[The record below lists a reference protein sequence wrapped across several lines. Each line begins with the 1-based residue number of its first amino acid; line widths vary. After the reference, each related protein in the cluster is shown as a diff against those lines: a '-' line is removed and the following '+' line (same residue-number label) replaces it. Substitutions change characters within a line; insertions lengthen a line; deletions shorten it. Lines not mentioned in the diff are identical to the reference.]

1 MANIVSMKLLLEA
14 GVHFGHQTRRWD
26 PRMRPYIFTERSG
39 IHIIDLQQTVT
50 KLNEAYTYVRD
61 LVANGGRVMFVGTKK
76 QAQESIAEEATRCG
90 MYYVNQRW
98 PGGMLTNFSTILTRL
113 SYLEGLEKRKANGEF
128 ERLPKKEV
136 LKLEEEMAKLNKL
149 LGGIRGITKLPDA
162 VYIVD
167 PHEENLAVAETR
179 RLEIPIVA
187 LVDTNCNPD
196 VIDWPIPANDDAIRA
211 VKLLTGKMA
220 DAVLE
225 GVAVRQALA
234 AEASQAA
241 AAGAEPAAGEMPAAA
256 AAAVAADM
264 MEQAQAAEAAVA
276 AAEVAPAK

>member
-1 MANIVSMKLLLEA
+1 VANIVSMKLLLEA

-26 PRMRPYIFTERSG
+26 PRMRQYIFTERSG

-50 KLNEAYTYVRD
+50 KLNDSYAYVRD
-61 LVANGGRVMFVGTKK
+61 LAANGGRVLFVGTKK
-76 QAQESIAEEATRCG
+76 QAQEAIAEESTRCG

-98 PGGMLTNFSTILTRL
+98 PGGMLTNFSTILSRL
-113 SYLEGLEKRKANGEF
+113 SYLDGLEKRKAAGDF

-149 LGGIRGITKLPDA
+149 LGGIRGITRLPDA
-162 VYIVD
+162 VYVVD
-167 PHEENLAVAETR
+167 PHEEKLAIAEAR

-234 AEASQAA
+234 AEAIAASQEPAAAPADAETLPAGEAAAVADEMMEQAA
-241 AAGAEPAAGEMPAAA
+241 AA
-256 AAAVAADM
+256 
-264 MEQAQAAEAAVA
+264 Q
-276 AAEVAPAK
+276 

>member
-26 PRMRPYIFTERSG
+26 PRMRPFIFTERSG
-39 IHIIDLQQTVT
+39 IHIIDLQQTVV
-50 KLNEAYTYVRD
+50 KLNDAYGYVRD
-61 LVANGGRVMFVGTKK
+61 LVANGGHILFVGTKK
-76 QAQESIAEEATRCG
+76 QAQESIAEEAARCG
-90 MYYVNQRW
+90 MHYVNQRW

-113 SYLEGLEKRKANGEF
+113 AYLDELEKRKERGDF

-136 LKLEEEMAKLNKL
+136 QKLEEEMAKLNKL
-149 LGGIRGITKLPDA
+149 LGGIRGMRKLPDA
-162 VYIVD
+162 VFIVD
-167 PHEENLAVAETR
+167 PHEEELAVAETR

-211 VKLLTGKMA
+211 VKLLTGKLA

-234 AEASQAA
+234 SEAEAAA
-241 AAGAEPAAGEMPAAA
+241 EAPASEAGAESLSAGEAARVADEMLAQQAPAPAAP
-256 AAAVAADM
+256 
-264 MEQAQAAEAAVA
+264 
-276 AAEVAPAK
+276 

>member
-50 KLNEAYTYVRD
+50 KLNDAYAYVRD
-61 LVANGGRVMFVGTKK
+61 LVANGGRILFVGTKK

-90 MYYVNQRW
+90 MHYVNQRW
-98 PGGMLTNFSTILTRL
+98 LGGMLTNFTTIRARL
-113 SYLEGLEKRKANGEF
+113 SYLDDLEKRKANGEF

-136 LKLEEEMAKLNKL
+136 LKLEEEMAKLSRL
-149 LGGIRGITKLPDA
+149 LGGIRGMIKLPDT

-167 PHEENLAVAETR
+167 PHEEDLAVAETR

-196 VIDWPIPANDDAIRA
+196 LIDWAIPANDDAIRA
-211 VKLLTGKMA
+211 VKLLTTKMA
-220 DAVLE
+220 DAVLA
-225 GVAVRQALA
+225 GVAVREALA
-234 AEASQAA
+234 AEAAAPAATPETASTDGSLAASDAAAVADEMTQQAA
-241 AAGAEPAAGEMPAAA
+241 AAEAETTGS
-256 AAAVAADM
+256 
-264 MEQAQAAEAAVA
+264 
-276 AAEVAPAK
+276 

>member
-1 MANIVSMKLLLEA
+1 VANIVSMKLLLEA

-26 PRMRPYIFTERSG
+26 PRMRPFIFTERSG

-50 KLNEAYTYVRD
+50 KLNDAYAYVRD
-61 LVANGGRVMFVGTKK
+61 LVANGGRILFIGTKK
-76 QAQESIAEEATRCG
+76 QAQEAIAEEAARCG
-90 MYYVNQRW
+90 MVYVNQRW
-98 PGGMLTNFSTILTRL
+98 PGGMLTNFTTILARL
-113 SYLEGLEKRKANGEF
+113 NYLDSLEKRKANGEF

-136 LKLEEEMAKLNKL
+136 LKLQDEMAKLNRL
-149 LGGIRGITKLPDA
+149 LGGIRGSVKLPDA

-167 PHEENLAVAETR
+167 PHEEDLAVAEAR

-211 VKLLTGKMA
+211 VKLLTGKIA

-225 GVAVRQALA
+225 GAAVRQALA
-234 AEASQAA
+234 AEAAAPAEAAPVAGEAPAETLPAGEAARVADEMIQAA
-241 AAGAEPAAGEMPAAA
+241 A
-256 AAAVAADM
+256 D
-264 MEQAQAAEAAVA
+264 AEAV
-276 AAEVAPAK
+276 K

>member
-50 KLNEAYTYVRD
+50 KLNDAYAYVRD
-61 LVANGGRVMFVGTKK
+61 LVANGGRILFVGTKK
-76 QAQESIAEEATRCG
+76 QAQVAIAEEAIRCG

-98 PGGMLTNFSTILTRL
+98 PGGLLTNFSTILSRL
-113 SYLEGLEKRKANGEF
+113 SYLESLQKRKANGEF

-136 LKLEEEMAKLNKL
+136 LKLEDEIAKLNRL

-196 VIDWPIPANDDAIRA
+196 VIDWAIPANDDAIRA
-211 VKLLTGKMA
+211 VKLLTAKMA

-241 AAGAEPAAGEMPAAA
+241 VAAAETPAGEMSAGA
-256 AAAVAADM
+256 AAAVAAEM
-264 MEQAQAAEAAVA
+264 VEQAEAAEAAA
-276 AAEVAPAK
+276 ANVAPAK

>member
-1 MANIVSMKLLLEA
+1 MKLLLEA

-26 PRMRPYIFTERSG
+26 PRMRPFIFTERSG

-50 KLNEAYTYVRD
+50 KLNEAYAYVRD
-61 LVANGGRVMFVGTKK
+61 LVANGGRILFVGTKK
-76 QAQESIAEEATRCG
+76 QAQEAIAEEAARCG
-90 MYYVNQRW
+90 MFYVNQRW
-98 PGGMLTNFSTILTRL
+98 PGGMLTNFTTILARL
-113 SYLEGLEKRKANGEF
+113 NYLADLEKRKANGEF

-136 LKLEEEMAKLNKL
+136 SKLEEEMAKLNRM
-149 LGGIRGITKLPDA
+149 LGGVRAMNKLPDA

-167 PHEENLAVAETR
+167 PHEEDLAVAETH

-187 LVDTNCNPD
+187 LVDTNCNPE

-211 VKLLTGKMA
+211 VKLLTAKMA

-234 AEASQAA
+234 AEADASVADQ
-241 AAGAEPAAGEMPAAA
+241 PAGEGPVEQVSAAD
-256 AAAVAADM
+256 AAAVASEMLQSQA
-264 MEQAQAAEAAVA
+264 EQVQPER
-276 AAEVAPAK
+276 

>member
-1 MANIVSMKLLLEA
+1 
-14 GVHFGHQTRRWD
+14 
-26 PRMRPYIFTERSG
+26 
-39 IHIIDLQQTVT
+39 
-50 KLNEAYTYVRD
+50 
-61 LVANGGRVMFVGTKK
+61 
-76 QAQESIAEEATRCG
+76 
-90 MYYVNQRW
+90 
-98 PGGMLTNFSTILTRL
+98 L
-113 SYLEGLEKRKANGEF
+113 SYLESLQKRKANGEF

-136 LKLEEEMAKLNKL
+136 LKLEDEIAKLNRL

-196 VIDWPIPANDDAIRA
+196 VIDWAIPANDDAIRA
-211 VKLLTGKMA
+211 VKLLTAKMA

-241 AAGAEPAAGEMPAAA
+241 VAAAETPAGEMSAGA
-256 AAAVAADM
+256 AAAVAAEM
-264 MEQAQAAEAAVA
+264 VEQAEAAEAAA
-276 AAEVAPAK
+276 ANVAPAK